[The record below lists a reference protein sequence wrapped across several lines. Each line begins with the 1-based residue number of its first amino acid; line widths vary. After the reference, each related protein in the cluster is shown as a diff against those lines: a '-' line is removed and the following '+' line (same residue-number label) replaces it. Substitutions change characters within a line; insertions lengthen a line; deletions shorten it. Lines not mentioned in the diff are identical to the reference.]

1 MRVHTEFIQAGARV
15 ITTCSYG
22 TAAANAITQKRSA
35 GERARRQIPL
45 AAATATAYVRSVYQT
60 GAALRSVSQSRA
72 QRSGAQCNAM
82 RRIGFAGA
90 FGPIG
95 VAACHAMPCHAI
107 SRVRCLSCCSLHE
120 ELPVARQRRRPSG
133 RADQDRHAA
142 RTKSTRPKSAQGA
155 CMTAPCTCAR
165 CPRVACCSASCACG
179 PDYAAAAVA
188 HDVPRGRPLYERDRA
203 PRQTRGLAERPSA
216 NRGTAAAACTALCFL
231 VCTADPN
238 RRVGPAAERVVSARP
253 PRHGGRNA

>member
-1 MRVHTEFIQAGARV
+1 MDIPKTIWSANALIVDPEAVVRVHTEFIQAGARI

-45 AAATATAYVRSVYQT
+45 AAATATAYVRSVCQT

-72 QRSGAQCNAM
+72 QRSGARNAM

-107 SRVRCLSCCSLHE
+107 SRVRCH
-120 ELPVARQRRRPSG
+120 
-133 RADQDRHAA
+133 
-142 RTKSTRPKSAQGA
+142 
-155 CMTAPCTCAR
+155 
-165 CPRVACCSASCACG
+165 
-179 PDYAAAAVA
+179 
-188 HDVPRGRPLYERDRA
+188 
-203 PRQTRGLAERPSA
+203 
-216 NRGTAAAACTALCFL
+216 AAACTRNFL
-231 VCTADPN
+231 SHGNVAD
-238 RRVGPAAERVVSARP
+238 RQVELIKIATQLAQKARDQSP
-253 PRHGGRNA
+253 HKEHV